1 MPSTCRHPLN
11 TISGDRR
18 ARRGAS
24 RCALLALALLASAGG
39 LSAGEDGY
47 TFGGD
52 QTWAFSYPADGLRE
66 GALLDLRPLNETVAG
81 EKGVVTMSPDGDF
94 RDGAG
99 KPLRFWAINAKFDF
113 EKPED
118 FDTSARFLAKMGVNL
133 ARLHADLAPKD
144 GKTPLDQPDQKEI
157 DRIWREVAAL
167 KKQGIYAVIS
177 PYWRMKPTA
186 AQGIEGYNGDAEAWG
201 VQYFNPVLRAAYKA
215 WVTKLYGE
223 KNPYTGIR
231 LADDASVAVIQSQNE
246 DSLFFWTFQGIKGP
260 QKKLLAGQLA
270 AWLVKKY
277 GSLDKAM
284 EAWSGE
290 KAEGDNLAKG
300 EVGLLMTFAINQAPS
315 GKANR
320 AADQVEFMAHTQH
333 DYYQDLHDHYRS
345 LGCKQL
351 INASN
356 WQTADAIRLGDVE
369 RWTYTADEVVAVNKY
384 YGGKH
389 DGDNNGWRID
399 PGHTFT
405 NETGVRDLRGL
416 PTCLKQVAGKPM
428 MITESSWVNPNRYQ
442 AEGPFLMSAY
452 QALSG
457 IDCYFWFAQT
467 TPTYDEN
474 FALGFPFLNIQG
486 QHPPFKWSC
495 SIPALMG
502 AFPANALAFRKGYLA
517 KGKPAVHEARS
528 LTSMFRREYPI
539 IAEAAEF
546 DPNRREGGEAQAQ
559 AEKNKLS
566 GGVDPLAFFVGP
578 VEVEY
583 GVEAGKT
590 TVADLGKYIDAAK
603 KTVTSNTGEIV
614 MDYGRNV
621 CVIDAPKSKGVCGFL
636 KDAGGSFALT
646 DATIVSANRYAAIN
660 LVAMDDLPLK
670 SARKVLLQVDTIAR
684 ATGWET
690 KELGG
695 GKEQIVNV
703 GHKPWQVVKAEVT
716 ITLANPGLTKAVALD
731 AAGFASTTVVKLA
744 REGAKITV
752 TMPADALYV
761 LLTP

>member
-1 MPSTCRHPLN
+1 MPTAFALRPGPRTRLS
-11 TISGDRR
+11 
-18 ARRGAS
+18 ARRSAILGLT
-24 RCALLALALLASAGG
+24 LLAAASSAA
-39 LSAGEDGY
+39 AGEDGY

-52 QTWAFSYPADGLRE
+52 QTWAFQYPANGLRD
-66 GALLDLRPLNETVAG
+66 GALLDLRSLNETVAG
-81 EKGVVTMSPDGDF
+81 EKGVVTISPDGDF

-99 KPLRFWAINAKFDF
+99 RPLRFWAINAKFDF

-144 GKTPLDQPDQKEI
+144 GKAPLDQPDAKEI

-167 KKQGIYAVIS
+167 KKQGIYAAIS
-177 PYWRMKPTA
+177 PFWRMKPSA
-186 AQGIEGYNGDAEAWG
+186 AQGIDGYTGDADAWG
-201 VQYFNPVLRAAYKA
+201 VHYFNPKLRAAYKA
-215 WVTKLYGE
+215 WVTKLYGD
-223 KNPYTGIR
+223 KNPYTGMR
-231 LADDASVAVIQSQNE
+231 LADDPAVAVIQTQNE
-246 DSLFFWTFQGIKGP
+246 DSLFFWTFQGMKAP
-260 QKKLLAGQLA
+260 QKKLLASQFA
-270 AWLVKKY
+270 AWAVKKY
-277 GSLDKAM
+277 GALDKAVA
-284 EAWSGE
+284 AWGGE
-290 KAEGDNLAKG
+290 KAEGDDIAKG
-300 EVGLLMTFAINQAPS
+300 EIGLLMTWAINQAPA

-320 AADQVEFMAHTQH
+320 AADQVEFMARTQH
-333 DYYQDLHDHYRS
+333 DYYQDIHDHYRS

-369 RWTYTADEVVAVNKY
+369 RWTYTADEVIAVNKY

-389 DGDNNGWRID
+389 DGENNGWRID

-405 NETGVRDLRGL
+405 NETGVRDLKGL
-416 PTCLKQVAGKPM
+416 PTNLKQIAGKPM
-428 MITESSWVNPNRYQ
+428 MITESSWVNPNLYQ
-442 AEGPFLMSAY
+442 SEGPFLMAAY
-452 QALSG
+452 QSLSG

-467 TPTYDEN
+467 TPEYDDN
-474 FALGFPFLNIQG
+474 FAIGFPFLNIQN

-502 AFPANALAFRKGYLA
+502 AFPANALAFRKGYIA

-559 AEKNKLS
+559 AEKAHLT

-578 VEVEY
+578 VEATY
-583 GVEAGKT
+583 DADAGKT
-590 TVADLGKYIDAAK
+590 TVADLGKYIDTAK

-621 CVIDAPKSKGVCGFL
+621 CVVDAPKSKGVCGFL
-636 KDAGGSFALT
+636 KEAGGTFTLT
-646 DATIVSANRYAAIN
+646 DATVASGNRYAAIN
-660 LVAMDDLPLK
+660 LVAMDDQPLK
-670 SARKVLLQVDTIAR
+670 SSKQVLLQVDTIAR
-684 ATGWET
+684 ATGWEA
-690 KELGG
+690 KDLGG
-695 GKEQIVNV
+695 GKMQVVNV
-703 GHKPWQVVKAEVT
+703 GKKPWQVVKADVT
-716 ITLANPGLTKAVALD
+716 ITLANPGLAKAVALD
-731 AAGFASTTVVKLA
+731 AAGFATAATVA
-744 REGAKITV
+744 IRREGAILTV